1 MSAAA
6 GRSIQ
11 SGPQRSPAGIS
22 LVATLL
28 VVCMA
33 SSTLLSPF
41 YPQWQEDWG
50 LSTVVMTIVFAVY
63 PLALLLT
70 LLVAGSVSD
79 HLGRRPV
86 TTAAMVIL
94 AIALGIFAVS
104 GDAGMLLLGRVLQ
117 GISTGL
123 AMTTLGAYSAELQ
136 PTRMPGLAALVNA
149 AAPTV
154 GLALGAVLGGVVLD
168 VWRDPVA
175 VLFGVSAVI
184 SLVAAFTVWFLP
196 ETSPRIPGVARSLIP
211 TVHVPAAA
219 RSTFVRSVPAIAA
232 AWATGGLF
240 ISLGASIVGRL
251 FDESSHLLQGL
262 TIGVIAGVGT
272 VSVILMR
279 RSSADAGFLVGTS
292 TLAAGTILGVVAV
305 TLHALPLYFVALALT
320 GWGFGTAYAGALR
333 LILPL
338 APARERAGLFSAI
351 YVVAYL
357 AFGVPAVI
365 AGIAIPIVGLEATA
379 VAYGVL
385 VVVAAVA
392 ATALRLH
399 ARGRGD
405 DIASPQPG
413 PA

>member
-63 PLALLLT
+63 PLALLVT

-86 TTAAMVIL
+86 ATAAMVIL

-136 PTRMPGLAALVNA
+136 PARMPGLAALVNA

-219 RSTFVRSVPAIAA
+219 RSTFARSVPAIAA

-251 FDESSHLLQGL
+251 FEESSHLLQGL

-338 APARERAGLFSAI
+338 APAQERAGLFSAI

-379 VAYGVL
+379 VGYGVL

-405 DIASPQPG
+405 DIASPHPG

>member
-184 SLVAAFTVWFLP
+184 SFVAAFTVWFLP

>member
-154 GLALGAVLGGVVLD
+154 GLALGAVVGGVVLD

>member
-154 GLALGAVLGGVVLD
+154 GLALGAVVGGVVLD

-184 SLVAAFTVWFLP
+184 SFVAAFTVWFLP